1 MESGIGLIVSKSM
14 PNKQAKREPRALPS
28 KSHKRYLSIGDQ
40 SCNDL
45 LRNATTT
52 PANPASATAI
62 WAAVER
68 ASPGSIALD

>member
-1 MESGIGLIVSKSM
+1 MESGAGFIVSRSM
-14 PNKQAKREPRALPS
+14 PNKQTKSGTMALPS
-28 KSHKRYLSIGDQ
+28 KSHKRYLSRGDH
-40 SCNDL
+40 SWSDR

-62 WAAVER
+62 WAAVDK